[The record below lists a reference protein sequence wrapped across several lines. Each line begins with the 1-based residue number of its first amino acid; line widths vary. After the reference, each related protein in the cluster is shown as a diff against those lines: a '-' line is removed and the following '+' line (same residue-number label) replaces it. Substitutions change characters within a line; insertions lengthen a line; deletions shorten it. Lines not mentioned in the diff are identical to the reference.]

1 MSTSVAEF
9 AARGYVV
16 QRGVFNSS
24 SLDFYYRYALEQ
36 AACGQMALD
45 DTQAPRTPSKYADP
59 TMEMLLEKLC
69 PTVER
74 TTGLSLFPTYSF
86 FRVYKEGDVLK
97 RHRDRPSCEISV
109 TLCLGYD
116 PDDPWPIFVE
126 GPMAG
131 TSVTLKPGD
140 ALIYRGCECPHW
152 RNAYAGNHAAQVF
165 LHYVD
170 QKGPNAEWKFDKR
183 SGVASL
189 RHLMKSRQ
197 SSS

>member
-1 MSTSVAEF
+1 M
-9 AARGYVV
+9 
-16 QRGVFNSS
+16 
-24 SLDFYYRYALEQ
+24 D
-36 AACGQMALD
+36 LD
-45 DTQAPRTPSKYADP
+45 DGMVPGTPGAYGDP

-69 PTVER
+69 PTVEG
-74 TTGLSLFPTYSF
+74 TTGLSLFPTYSY
-86 FRVYKEGDVLK
+86 FRVYKNGSVLE

-126 GPMAG
+126 GPMAT

-140 ALIYRGCECPHW
+140 ALIYRGRECPHW

-170 QKGPNAEWKFDKR
+170 QKGPNAEWRFDKR
-183 SGVASL
+183 GGIASL
-189 RHLMKSRQ
+189 RQLMKGRQ
-197 SSS
+197 SRS